1 MPESFEENIRAFDEL
16 AEKRQ
21 YIFELSKRHG
31 ECNRIGHAAPN
42 EEDNRCYHCYRR
54 LKYGPQAKPAENVG
68 NPSDDINITESRIIM
83 NLIVK
88 EIQQQRNSDQA
99 IGLDILAGK
108 IKPAKEVFQHINS

>member
-1 MPESFEENIRAFDEL
+1 MPESLDETMKSLGEL

-21 YIFELSKRHG
+21 YLFELSKRHG
-31 ECNRIGHAAPN
+31 ECNRMGHVAPN

-54 LKYGPQAKPAENVG
+54 LKYGPRTKPSEKEENS
-68 NPSDDINITESRIIM
+68 SDDLNITESRVIM

-88 EIQQQRNSDQA
+88 EIQQQKNSDQS

-108 IKPAKEVFQHINS
+108 IKPAREVFHHINS